1 MFEKEM
7 EMMKKTLKEVE
18 ESSHSFA
25 YETASFYKKIIILLI
40 VIIFLNNIAW
50 FIYTSQIEHVDDYDT
65 LTQEQIETNNSS
77 MNGEIN

>member
-18 ESSHSFA
+18 EGSHSIA
-25 YETASFYKKIIILLI
+25 YETLSFFKKIIIALI
-40 VIIFLNNIAW
+40 IFIFLNNVCW
-50 FIYTSQIEHVDDYDT
+50 LIYISDFEYSVDT
-65 LTQEQIETNNSS
+65 ISQEQTETINSS